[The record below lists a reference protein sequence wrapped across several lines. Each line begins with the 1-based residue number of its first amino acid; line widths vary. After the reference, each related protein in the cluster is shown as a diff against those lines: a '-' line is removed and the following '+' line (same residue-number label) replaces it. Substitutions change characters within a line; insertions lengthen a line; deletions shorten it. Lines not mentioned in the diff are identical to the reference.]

1 MKKSNVQS
9 FICHGFNNYCE
20 PPKFIGGHRVMF
32 RTAVV
37 FKERDFDD
45 VWDVHDDLFWRMVN
59 VIVAELADSYRIK
72 VIDQTAPIF
81 DSVSELRAWQ
91 SLQKE
96 TDSEFVLDPP
106 AEIDLF
112 SAGAP
117 ICHMEFEDWSDI
129 GKYEP
134 YACSFTFSFYSH
146 DENLNAKIG
155 NVLHKFLSSEK
166 EVSGVLEIYE
176 APRPKWHWPLL
187 KIIKSDTFFYY
198 VGFIVL
204 ILFALV
210 MIMTSPS
217 GTSSGK
223 TGSGGDTAVSQNHQ
237 PIEGTKQ

>member
-20 PPKFIGGHRVMF
+20 SPKFIGEHRVMF

-59 VIVAELADSYRIK
+59 VIAAELADSYRIK

-112 SAGAP
+112 SAGAS
-117 ICHMEFEDWSDI
+117 ICHMEFEDWLDI
-129 GKYEP
+129 GKHEP
-134 YACSFTFSFYSH
+134 YACSFTFSFYSY
-146 DENLNAKIG
+146 DENVNAKIG
-155 NVLHKFLSSEK
+155 EVLQKFLSSEK
-166 EVSGVLEIYE
+166 AISGVSEVYE
-176 APRPKWHWPLL
+176 VPQPKWYWPILNT
-187 KIIKSDTFFYY
+187 IKSEDFLVY
-198 VGFIVL
+198 VGFSVL

-210 MIMTSPS
+210 MILQRWM
-217 GTSSGK
+217 
-223 TGSGGDTAVSQNHQ
+223 
-237 PIEGTKQ
+237 